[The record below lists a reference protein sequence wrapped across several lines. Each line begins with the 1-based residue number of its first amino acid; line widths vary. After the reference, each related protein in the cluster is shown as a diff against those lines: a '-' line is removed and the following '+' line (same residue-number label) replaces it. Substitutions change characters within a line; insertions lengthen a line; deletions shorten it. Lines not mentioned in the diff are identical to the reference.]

1 VTAPSAR
8 RTYQAVAVVEREGG
22 YAIALDGEPAATPE
36 GRPLVLPSR
45 PLAEALAAEWQAQ
58 GQHLD
63 PLAMPLTRLAGSA
76 IDLVRAHRATVVER
90 TVAYAETDLL
100 CYRALGPEAL
110 AERQEAGW
118 QPLVD
123 WVARRFEAPLRV
135 TAGIVA
141 IEQPVRSLAILRRAV
156 EASDDWRLTAL
167 AAATAACGSLILALA
182 LTEGE
187 IDGEAAWALSEL
199 DASYQIGLW
208 GEDPEAK
215 RRREALR
222 ADIAAAARFLTL
234 LAS

>member
-1 VTAPSAR
+1 MTVRRAR
-8 RTYQAVAVVEREGG
+8 RTYQAVAVVAREGG
-22 YAIALDGEPAATPE
+22 YGVALDAEPIATPE
-36 GRPLVLPSR
+36 GRPLLLPSL
-45 PLAEALAAEWQAQ
+45 PLVQALAAEWQAQ
-58 GQHLD
+58 GQHVD

-76 IDLVRAHRATVVER
+76 IDLVGPHRAAVVER

-123 WVARRFEAPLRV
+123 WVARHFEAPLRV

-141 IEQPVRSLAILRRAV
+141 IEQPARSLATLRRAI

-167 AAATAACGSLILALA
+167 AAATAACGSLILGLALA
-182 LTEGE
+182 EGE
-187 IDGEAAWALSEL
+187 IDAEAAWALSQL
-199 DASYQIGLW
+199 DESYQIELW
-208 GEDPEAK
+208 GEDPEAR
-215 RRREALR
+215 RRREVLR
-222 ADIAAAARFLTL
+222 ADIAAAARFLAL

>member
-1 VTAPSAR
+1 MTGRGAR
-8 RTYQAVAVVEREGG
+8 RSYQAVAVVEHEGG
-22 YAIALDGEPAATPE
+22 YGVALDGVSAATPE

-45 PLAEALAAEWQAQ
+45 QLAQALAAEWQAQ
-58 GQHLD
+58 GQHVD

-76 IDLVRAHRATVVER
+76 IDLVGPHRAAVVER

-141 IEQPVRSLAILRRAV
+141 IEQPARSLAILRRAV

-167 AAATAACGSLILALA
+167 AAATAACGSLILGLALA
-182 LTEGE
+182 EGE
-187 IDGEAAWALSEL
+187 IDAEAAWALSEL
-199 DASYQIGLW
+199 DASYQIELW
-208 GEDPEAK
+208 GEDPEAR
-215 RRREALR
+215 RRREVQR
-222 ADIAAAARFLTL
+222 ADIAAAARFLAL